1 MTQETAKKVFDILL
15 LSIRENG
22 FSDIGT
28 FMIDKI
34 PKEKEFEEFHSN
46 YEYID
51 TENVIFNFEKL
62 SLNPTYTSYS
72 LNKLVE
78 ACLEYFRLA
87 SEIPERYVSKLNKLT
102 TEKRTKYEI
111 KMEGINEETINIGAK
126 LRSKK
131 IQDLIIF
138 FEKVRIGLDQDD
150 ETFLNSF

>member
-15 LSIRENG
+15 SSIRANG

-51 TENVIFNFEKL
+51 TEKVIFNFEKL
-62 SLNPTYTSYS
+62 SVNPTHTLYS

-78 ACLEYFRLA
+78 AGLEYFRLA
-87 SEIPERYVSKLNKLT
+87 SEIPERYVSKLNKLAT
-102 TEKRTKYEI
+102 QKRTKYEI
-111 KMEGINEETINIGAK
+111 NMEGVSEETINIETK